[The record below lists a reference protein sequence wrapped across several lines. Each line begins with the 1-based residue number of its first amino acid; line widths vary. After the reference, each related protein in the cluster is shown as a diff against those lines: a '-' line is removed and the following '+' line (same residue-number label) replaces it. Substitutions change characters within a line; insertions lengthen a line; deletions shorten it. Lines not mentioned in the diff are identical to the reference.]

1 MMLIFTQMDHQDSL
15 SFYKTY
21 NFRIMKKTTI
31 TLFFSLIMIL
41 VSSFTFG
48 QGNNIR
54 KSQKSTV
61 SQYVGLDTQITIN
74 YSRPAVKNRVV
85 WGNMVP
91 YGLAPADKYSKG
103 KSFPWR
109 AGANENTTIEINNEV
124 KIEGTTLPAGKYS
137 IHMIP
142 SKTDWIIIFNKNS
155 NQWGSFSYDE
165 SADALRVTVT
175 PIESS
180 FEEFLTYNFGN
191 ITDNSVIA
199 FLHWEK
205 LKVPFQISL

>member
-1 MMLIFTQMDHQDSL
+1 
-15 SFYKTY
+15 
-21 NFRIMKKTTI
+21 MKKTTI
-31 TLFFSLIMIL
+31 TFFVSVIMIL
-41 VSSFTFG
+41 VSSNSFG
-48 QGNNIR
+48 QGNQVR
-54 KSQKSTV
+54 QSQNSSVT
-61 SQYVGLDTQITIN
+61 QYVGVDTQITIN
-74 YSRPAVKNRVV
+74 YSRPAVKGRVV

-91 YGLAPADKYSKG
+91 YGLAPADKYSNG

-124 KIEGTTLPAGKYS
+124 KIEGKTLAAGKYS

-142 SKTDWIIIFNKNS
+142 SEKDWIIIFNKNN

-175 PIESS
+175 PINSP

-191 ITDNSVIA
+191 ITDSSVIG

>member
-1 MMLIFTQMDHQDSL
+1 
-15 SFYKTY
+15 
-21 NFRIMKKTTI
+21 MKKTTL
-31 TLFFSLIMIL
+31 TYFASLIMVL
-41 VSSFTFG
+41 VSINSFG
-48 QGNNIR
+48 QGNQIR
-54 KSQKSTV
+54 QSQNSSVT
-61 SQYVGLDTQITIN
+61 QYVGVDTQITIN
-74 YSRPAVKNRVV
+74 YSRPAVKGRVV

-91 YGLAPADKYSKG
+91 YGLAAADKYSNG

-109 AGANENTTIEINNEV
+109 AGANENTTIEVNNEV
-124 KIEGTTLPAGKYS
+124 KIGGSTLAAGKYS

-142 SKTDWIIIFNKNS
+142 SKTDWVIIFNKNN

-175 PIESS
+175 PVEAP
-180 FEEFLTYNFGN
+180 FEEFLSYKFGD
-191 ITDNSVIA
+191 ITENSVIG

>member
-1 MMLIFTQMDHQDSL
+1 MTNHRLIINRYLKNM
-15 SFYKTY
+15 KTS
-21 NFRIMKKTTI
+21 KTTI
-31 TLFFSLIMIL
+31 TLFVSLIMIL
-41 VSSFTFG
+41 VSSNSFG
-48 QGNNIR
+48 QGNQIR
-54 KSQKSTV
+54 QSQNSSVT
-61 SQYVGLDTQITIN
+61 QYVGVDTQITIN
-74 YSRPAVKNRVV
+74 YSRPAVKGRVV

-91 YGLAPADKYSKG
+91 YGLAPADKYSNG

-124 KIEGTTLPAGKYS
+124 KIEGNTLAPGKYS

-142 SKTDWIIIFNKNS
+142 SETDWIIIFNNNN

-175 PIESS
+175 PVEGA
-180 FEEFLTYNFGN
+180 FEEFLSYNFGN

-205 LKVPFQISL
+205 LKIPFQINL

>member
-1 MMLIFTQMDHQDSL
+1 
-15 SFYKTY
+15 
-21 NFRIMKKTTI
+21 MKKTTI
-31 TLFFSLIMIL
+31 TLFVSLIMIL
-41 VSSFTFG
+41 LSINSFG
-48 QGNNIR
+48 QGNQIR
-54 KSQKSTV
+54 QSQKSSVT
-61 SQYVGLDTQITIN
+61 QYVGIDTQITID
-74 YSRPAVKNRVV
+74 YSRPAVKGRVV

-91 YGLAPADKYSKG
+91 YGLAEPDKYSNG

-109 AGANENTTIEINNEV
+109 AGANENTTIEVNNEV
-124 KIEGTTLPAGKYS
+124 KIEGNTLPPGKYS

-142 SKTDWIIIFNKNS
+142 SETDWIIIFNKNN

-175 PIESS
+175 PIEGP
-180 FEEFLTYNFGN
+180 FQELLTYNFGN